1 MIDELKPEGGEKMI
15 TNTPFV
21 LVCDDNRAI
30 AQSLVY
36 TLQTAGYRAQS
47 VSAALDCVAL
57 ARKDRPALIIMDIM
71 MPGMDGATASGLM
84 KDVPEIE
91 GVPVILLSAMP
102 EDEVRVRAED
112 AGAAGYL
119 LKPYRKDTLLGCVR
133 EWVDSKRALK
143 QTA

>member
-1 MIDELKPEGGEKMI
+1 MT
-15 TNTPFV
+15 TNEPFI
-21 LVCDDNRAI
+21 LVCDDSRPI

-36 TLQTAGYRAQS
+36 MLQSAGYRAQC
-47 VSAALDCVAL
+47 VHAALDCVAV
-57 ARKDRPALIIMDIM
+57 ARKDKPSLIIMDIM

-102 EDEVRVRAED
+102 EDVVRVRAED

-119 LKPYRKDTLLGCVR
+119 LKPYRKETLLGCVR
-133 EWVDSKRALK
+133 QWVSPLAELK
-143 QTA
+143 NTA